1 MALCGFFIANN
12 NLSLLVFHAHIIPF
26 LPTPKLPYKRSYSRM
41 ATSAEAM
48 AVKSAAEERVENAE
62 PRQICRGPERDAG
75 AGDQTVAI

>member
-1 MALCGFFIANN
+1 
-12 NLSLLVFHAHIIPF
+12 
-26 LPTPKLPYKRSYSRM
+26 M
-41 ATSAEAM
+41 ATFAEAM